1 MMGVRLIAAVIV
13 GSVFAMFLCGF
24 YSFSRRPTPGPEIA
38 AAVLT
43 GVAGWSATKAYA
55 IVPFILSVGAIVA
68 AFRLWTY
75 LRSQRQS
82 KTPSPRDTD
91 AVDI

>member
-1 MMGVRLIAAVIV
+1 MMGVLLIASVIV

-24 YSFSRRPTPGPEIA
+24 YSFARWPTPGPEIA

-43 GVAGWSATKAYA
+43 AITGWSATKAYP
-55 IVPFILSVGAIVA
+55 IVPFILSAGAIVA
-68 AFRLWTY
+68 AFRLWTC
-75 LRSQRQS
+75 LTSQRQS
-82 KTPSPRDTD
+82 KTPSPHTD